1 MYEDD
6 YEKLFITGRNGLAS
20 KIMHR
25 LLESKLDSSF
35 FSQTLEIGANK
46 GEHLQH
52 VRHAYDNY
60 LQTDI
65 VDRRNSRLLDHNV
78 SFEIADVC
86 DLHFSDNSFDRIV
99 VTCVIQHVE
108 NPEKAFKELLR
119 VLKPGGNCRVLL
131 QSDSSL
137 LFRLIR
143 TLTTIRYA
151 KRANKLEE
159 VQLFFAREHR
169 NNYLNLITLARYTF
183 KNHSYKSYG
192 WPIKIWPLEVFRIIE
207 VKKSQAK

>member
-25 LLESKLDSSF
+25 LLERKLDGSY

-52 VRHAYDNY
+52 VRHTYDNY

-65 VDRRNSRLLDHNV
+65 VDRRDSQLLNHKV
-78 SFEIADVC
+78 TFTIADVC
-86 DLHFSDNSFDRIV
+86 DLHFSDNFFDRIV

-143 TLTTIRYA
+143 TLTTVRYA
-151 KRANKLEE
+151 RKAGKLEE

-183 KNHSYKSYG
+183 KNHSFKSYG
-192 WPIKIWPLEVFRIIE
+192 WPIKIWPLEVFRIVE
-207 VKKSQAK
+207 VKKSHIE